1 MSELLDEII
10 TELNRRDEE
19 VKKSKEAAQECV
31 TQRAAALELVEK
43 AVEGKEEYEREMI
56 SSFCLALNKKKEKI
70 RCLQEELKLISRIRS
85 GVDLRG
91 SGSDT
96 EAEGNEEQESLGKGN
111 SDNANDSDKKSGL
124 LKTRL
129 NIEREEDDVTGPPLK
144 KRTRVSKRISK
155 DIPKDSKPSS
165 RPKGRVASR
174 KGRTSLDADDLIED
188 M

>member
-10 TELNRRDEE
+10 MELKTRDEE
-19 VKKSKEAAQECV
+19 VKKSKEAEQECV
-31 TQRAAALELVEK
+31 TQRAEALELVEK

-85 GVDLRG
+85 GVDLRD

-96 EAEGNEEQESLGKGN
+96 EAEGNEEQATLVKGN
-111 SDNANDSDKKSGL
+111 SDNANGSDKKSGL

-129 NIEREEDDVTGPPLK
+129 SIERDDDVSGPPLK
-144 KRTRVSKRISK
+144 KRTRVSKKISK
-155 DIPKDSKPSS
+155 DIPKDPKPSS
-165 RPKGRVASR
+165 RQKGRVASR

>member
-1 MSELLDEII
+1 MGELLDEII
-10 TELNRRDEE
+10 TELKRRDEE
-19 VKKSKEAAQECV
+19 VLKFKEVEQECV
-31 TQRAAALELVEK
+31 TQRAAALKLVEK
-43 AVEGKEEYEREMI
+43 AVEGKEEYEREVM

-85 GVDLRG
+85 GVDLRD

-96 EAEGNEEQESLGKGN
+96 EAEGNDDQETLVKGN
-111 SDNANDSDKKSGL
+111 SENANDSDKKSGL

-129 NIEREEDDVTGPPLK
+129 NLERDEDDVTGPPLK

-155 DIPKDSKPSS
+155 DVPKDSKPSS
-165 RPKGRVASR
+165 RQKPRVASR